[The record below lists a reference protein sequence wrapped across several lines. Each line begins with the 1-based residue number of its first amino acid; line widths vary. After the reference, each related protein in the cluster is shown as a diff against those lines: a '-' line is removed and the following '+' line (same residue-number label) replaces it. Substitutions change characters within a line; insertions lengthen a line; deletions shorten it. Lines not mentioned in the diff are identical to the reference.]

1 MSNQEIVKKLLDKG
15 ILPTSKNIAHE
26 TTKITIVKPRIDDLR
41 ARVKIVK
48 EFDYKQKKITVDDFT
63 THYRERYKTMRKIL
77 FNRPEAA
84 SAVSIDRAKDM
95 LSDEDQVIIGIVSDV
110 DRMYTGTVKLIVEDL
125 TSQITVIISSKNNNL
140 IEEAKFLTLDEVL
153 IFKGRVR
160 KGFMFLH
167 AIIRP
172 DIPQKKEEFSPE
184 EVYAVFSGDI
194 HVGSNL
200 FLPKQFSNFVD
211 WLSGKVGTERQ
222 REIARKTKYFY
233 IPGDLVDGIGIYP
246 GQEKELKITNL
257 RSQYEELSKF
267 LSRVPD
273 DKQIIICPGNHD
285 AGVRLEE
292 PQPRMQDYAES
303 ILELPNVTMVTN
315 PSYSNIHAMDNY
327 AGQDVL
333 MYHGY
338 SFDRLIDQVEGL
350 RLAGGYEK
358 PDEIHKFLLKRR
370 HLSPSHNLNLTIPM
384 KQDPHIIS
392 QIPDIMVSGHIHKA
406 NIGNYKNTIS
416 ISGSCWQAVTD
427 FQLKFGHVPDPGMI
441 PIVNLK
447 TRKGSMLSFK

>member
-15 ILPTSKNIAHE
+15 ILPTAENIAQE
-26 TTKITIVKPRIDDLR
+26 STNVTIVKPRIDDLR

-48 EFDYKQKKITVDDFT
+48 EFDYKQKKITADDFT
-63 THYRERYKTMRKIL
+63 THYRERYKTMRTIL

-84 SAVSIDRAKDM
+84 SAVSIDRVKDM

-110 DRMYTGTVKLIVEDL
+110 ARMYTGTVKLIVEDL
-125 TSQITVIISSKNNNL
+125 TSQITVIISSKNNDL

-160 KGFMFLH
+160 KGVMFLH

-172 DIPQKKEEFSPE
+172 DVPQKKETFSPE
-184 EVYAVFSGDI
+184 EVYSVFSGDI

-200 FLPKQFSNFVD
+200 FLPKQFSNFID

-285 AGVRLEE
+285 SGVRLEE

-315 PSYSNIHAMDNY
+315 PSYTNIHSMDNY
-327 AGQDVL
+327 SGQDVL

-358 PDEIHKFLLKRR
+358 ADEIHKFLLKRR

-384 KQDPHIIS
+384 KQDSHIIS

-416 ISGSCWQAVTD
+416 ISGSCWQAVTN

-441 PIVNLK
+441 PIINLK

>member
-63 THYRERYKTMRKIL
+63 THYRERYETMRKIL

-153 IFKGRVR
+153 MFKGRVR
-160 KGFMFLH
+160 KGVMFLH
-167 AIIRP
+167 SIIRP

-315 PSYSNIHAMDNY
+315 PSYSNIHAIDNY

>member
-15 ILPTSKNIAHE
+15 ILPTSENIALE
-26 TTKITIVKPRIDDLR
+26 TTKITIIKPRIDDLR

-48 EFDYKQKKITVDDFT
+48 EFDYKQKKITVDEFT

-77 FNRPEAA
+77 FNRAEAV

-110 DRMYTGTVKLIVEDL
+110 DRMYTGTIKLIVEDL
-125 TSQITVIISSKNNNL
+125 TSQITVIISSKNNDL

-160 KGFMFLH
+160 KGVMFLH

-194 HVGSNL
+194 HVGSTL
-200 FLPKQFSNFVD
+200 FLPKQFSNFIG

-267 LSRVPD
+267 LSQVPD

-327 AGQDVL
+327 PGQDVL

-392 QIPDIMVSGHIHKA
+392 EIPDIMVSGHIHKA

-441 PIVNLK
+441 PILNLK

>member
-1 MSNQEIVKKLLDKG
+1 
-15 ILPTSKNIAHE
+15 
-26 TTKITIVKPRIDDLR
+26 
-41 ARVKIVK
+41 
-48 EFDYKQKKITVDDFT
+48 
-63 THYRERYKTMRKIL
+63 
-77 FNRPEAA
+77 
-84 SAVSIDRAKDM
+84 
-95 LSDEDQVIIGIVSDV
+95 VSDIN
-110 DRMYTGTVKLIVEDL
+110 RTYTGTVRLIVEDL
-125 TSQITVIISSKNNNL
+125 TNQITIIISPKNTDL

-160 KGFMFLH
+160 RGVMFLQE
-167 AIIRP
+167 IVRP
-172 DIPQKKEEFSPE
+172 DIPQKNEEFSPE
-184 EVYAVFSGDI
+184 EVYSVFSGDI
-194 HVGSNL
+194 HVGSKH
-200 FLPKQFSNFVD
+200 FLPKQFSNFID
-211 WLSGKVGTERQ
+211 WLGGNVGNERQ

-233 IPGDLVDGIGIYP
+233 IPGDLVDGVGIFP
-246 GQEKELKITNL
+246 GQEKELNIPTL
-257 RSQYEELSKF
+257 RKQYEELAKH
-267 LSRVPD
+267 LSRVPT

-292 PQPRMQDYAES
+292 PQPRMKDYAES
-303 ILELPNVTMVTN
+303 LLELPNVTMVTN
-315 PSYSNIHAMDNY
+315 PSYTNIHAMDNY
-327 AGQDVL
+327 SGQDVL

-358 PDEIHKFLLKRR
+358 ADEIHKFLLKRR
-370 HLSPSHNLNLTIPM
+370 HLSPSHDLNLTIPM

-406 NIGNYKNTIS
+406 NIGNYKNTLS

-427 FQLKFGHVPDPGMI
+427 FQLKFGHVPEPGMI